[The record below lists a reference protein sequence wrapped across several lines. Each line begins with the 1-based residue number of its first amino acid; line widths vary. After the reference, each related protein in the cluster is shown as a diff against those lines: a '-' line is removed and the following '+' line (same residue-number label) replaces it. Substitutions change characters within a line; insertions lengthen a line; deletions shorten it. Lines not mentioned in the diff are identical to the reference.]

1 MSNSLTELVLL
12 FPDKEEL
19 LELWVEEVVP
29 LIMDREIKV
38 QEQTLQ
44 VTHKRYF
51 TFLILFNNIDKNHF
65 YF

>member
-44 VTHKRYF
+44 V
-51 TFLILFNNIDKNHF
+51 NINGISNF
-65 YF
+65 